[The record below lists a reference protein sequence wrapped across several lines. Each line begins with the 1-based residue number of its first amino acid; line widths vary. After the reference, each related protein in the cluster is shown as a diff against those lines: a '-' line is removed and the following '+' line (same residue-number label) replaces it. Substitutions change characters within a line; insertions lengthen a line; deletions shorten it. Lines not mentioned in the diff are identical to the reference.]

1 MSPPYALLGKV
12 GGKVPKRENA
22 RTGGELFIVDNSD
35 DEWKALRYLR
45 DWCDYARSI
54 DVATGNFEIGSMLA
68 LDGQWQ
74 KVDGLRVLMG
84 DEVTLRTRTMFEKA
98 LSDRVRRLDD
108 SLEAEKEKD
117 DFLDGLPAIVEAI
130 RSRKIQF
137 RVYRQAKFH
146 AKAYITHARSDV
158 IGAAALVGSSNFTFP
173 GLTQNIELN
182 VQITGQPVTVLQD
195 WYEEHWDQAEDITVE
210 VLKTIERHIQEFTP
224 FEVWAQSL
232 SEYFRRREISA
243 GEWERDQSRI
253 WKLLDGY
260 QREGYGQ
267 LLRIAGEHNGAF
279 LCDGVGLGKT
289 FVGLM
294 VLERLAVHQNK
305 RVALIVPKSGRESVW
320 EANLKRYLPELL
332 KGGQW
337 SNLLILN
344 HTDLNR
350 DSMKSTM
357 EAVASQCDAI
367 IIDEAHNFRNPGLAG
382 TGRKRESRYRILQR
396 MAAGKQVFL
405 LTATPVNNGVFDLM
419 HLIELFAGRSDAF
432 ASLGVHS
439 LQGHFRG
446 LEKTI
451 RAANHAD
458 TAAAP
463 EDDVDQTVEVGAA
476 REAFAADPLVQNLV
490 VQRSRA
496 YVKASQ
502 LTEAKG
508 QAIFPVREDPK
519 VAEYDLTSLQQRLL
533 DLVEESFRHKSELFR
548 LALYDPTEWLLEPS
562 EEDDLAK
569 GRRKQVVRLIR
580 IGFLKRLESSTAAFE
595 LSCHRLMV
603 KLLAFWKVHAETEG
617 ELADL
622 AVWEDRHADQIAQVQ
637 AGLARHSG
645 DEADDEDDAD
655 PLITEADARKV
666 ERLAR
671 DKYKVPELIA
681 ETREDLSQLIK
692 FLDVLRG
699 FDATQDGKLE
709 ALCRLLTEDPVL
721 SRHKV
726 LIFTEYQGTARYL
739 KRELEARGLEGLAQ
753 IDSSTKTPRDK
764 IIRRFA
770 PYYNQTSSGGLT
782 AAGETEI
789 RVLIATDV
797 LSEGLNLQDAT
808 RLINYDLHW
817 NPVRLMQRI
826 GRVDRRMNPS
836 IEAALIAD
844 HPDTKDLRGHVAY
857 WNFLPN
863 TALEKL
869 LGLYA
874 RVAGKTLRISR
885 LFGIEGR
892 RLLKETDDFED
903 LKDLNRE
910 IDSEPTEEERLRQEL
925 RELLV
930 QHPELEARLASLP
943 NRVFSGRQAAPVKG
957 VFFCY
962 ALPGRTVGGDG
973 VETWDSD
980 GARQVRWY
988 FNPFDGG
995 PVLEAAAAIA
1005 GRIRSTSDTPRR
1017 VKLDRAQLIAARK
1030 EVEAH
1035 ITQGYLRQVQAP
1047 VGVKPV
1053 LKTWME
1059 LN

>member
-1 MSPPYALLGKV
+1 
-12 GGKVPKRENA
+12 VPKRENA

-54 DVATGNFEIGSMLA
+54 DIATGNFEIGSLLA

-84 DEVTLRTRTMFEKA
+84 DEVTLRTRMMFEKS

-117 DFLDGLPAIVEAI
+117 DFLDALPPVVAAI
-130 RSRKIQF
+130 RSGKIKF

-146 AKAYITHARSDV
+146 AKAYITHARSEV

-195 WYEEHWDQAEDITVE
+195 WYEEHWDQAEDITTD

-224 FEVWAQSL
+224 FDVWAQSL
-232 SEYFRRREISA
+232 REYFRRREISA
-243 GEWERDQSRI
+243 GEWERDHSRI

-267 LLRIAGEHNGAF
+267 LLKIASEHNGAF

-305 RVALIVPKSGRESVW
+305 RVALIVPKSGRVSVW
-320 EANLKRYLPELL
+320 EANLKRYLPDLL

-337 SNLLILN
+337 SNLLVLN

-350 DSMKSTM
+350 DSMKGTM

-382 TGRKRESRYRILQR
+382 TGRKGESRYRILQR
-396 MAAGKQVFL
+396 MAHGKQVFL

-419 HLIELFAGRSDAF
+419 HLIELFAYRTDAF
-432 ASLGVHS
+432 AGLGVHS

-458 TAAAP
+458 QASAP
-463 EDDVDQTVEVGAA
+463 EDDIDQTVAVGPA
-476 REAFAADPLVQNLV
+476 RAAFAADPLVQNLV

-502 LTEAKG
+502 LSEAKS

-519 VAEYDLTSLQQRLL
+519 VADYDLSPLQHRLL
-533 DLVEESFRHKSELFR
+533 ELVEESFRHTSELFR
-548 LALYDPTEWLLEPS
+548 LALYDPTEWLIEPS

-603 KLLAFWKVHAETEG
+603 KLLAFWKAHAETEG

-622 AVWEDRHADQIAQVQ
+622 TVWEDRHSGQIAQVQ

-645 DEADDEDDAD
+645 DDADDEEDAD
-655 PLITEADARKV
+655 PLITDVDVRKV

-671 DKYKVPELIA
+671 NKYKVPELIA
-681 ETREDLSQLIK
+681 ETREDLGQLIK
-692 FLDVLRG
+692 FLDVLKG
-699 FDATQDGKLE
+699 FDAAQDGKLA
-709 ALCRLLTEDPVL
+709 ALFRLLTEDSVL
-721 SRHKV
+721 RRNKV

-739 KRELEARGLEGLAQ
+739 KRELEARGLEGVAQ
-753 IDSSTKTPRDK
+753 IDSSTKTPRDQ

-770 PYYNQTSSGGLT
+770 PYYNQTSSAGL
-782 AAGETEI
+782 AEASETEI

-826 GRVDRRMNPS
+826 GRVDRRMSPL
-836 IEAALIAD
+836 IEAAMVAD
-844 HPDTKDLRGHVAY
+844 HPDAKDLRGHVTY

-892 RLLKETDDFED
+892 RLLRETDDFDD

-910 IDSEPTEEERLRQEL
+910 IDSEPTDEERLRQEL
-925 RELLV
+925 RELLRE
-930 QHPELEARLASLP
+930 HPELDARLTAMP
-943 NRVFSGRQAAPVKG
+943 NRVFSGRAAEAVKG

-962 ALPGRTVGGDG
+962 ALPGRSLGSDGG
-973 VETWDSD
+973 ETWDSD
-980 GARQVRWY
+980 DARQVRWY
-988 FNPFDGG
+988 FNPLDGG
-995 PVLEAAAAIA
+995 PILESAASIA
-1005 GRIRSTSDTPRR
+1005 NRIRSLADTQRLL
-1017 VKLDRAQLIAARK
+1017 KMDRAKLVAARK
-1030 EVEAH
+1030 AVEIH

-1047 VGVKPV
+1047 IGVKPV
-1053 LKTWME
+1053 LKSWME

>member
-1 MSPPYALLGKV
+1 M
-12 GGKVPKRENA
+12 PKRANTK
-22 RTGGELFIVDNSD
+22 TGGELFIVDNSD

-54 DVATGNFEIGSMLA
+54 DVATGNFEIGSLLA

-84 DEVTLRTRTMFEKA
+84 DEVTLRTRAMFEKA
-98 LSDRVRRLDD
+98 LSDRVRKLDD
-108 SLEAEKEKD
+108 SMEAEKEKD
-117 DFLDGLPAIVEAI
+117 DFLDGLPGIVAAI
-130 RSRKIQF
+130 RSGKIQF
-137 RVYRQAKFH
+137 RVYRKAKFH
-146 AKAYITHARSDV
+146 AKAYITHARSEV
-158 IGAAALVGSSNFTFP
+158 IGAAALVGSSNFTRP

-182 VQITGQPVTVLQD
+182 VQITGQPVSVLQD
-195 WYEEHWDQAEDITVE
+195 WYEEHWDQGEDITVE

-267 LLRIAGEHNGAF
+267 LLKIAGEHNGAF

-294 VLERLAVHQNK
+294 VLERLAVHENK
-305 RVALIVPKSGRESVW
+305 RVALIVPKSGRASVW
-320 EANLKRYLPELL
+320 EANLKRYLPGLM

-350 DSMKSTM
+350 ESMSDTM
-357 EAVASQCDAI
+357 DAVTSQCDAI

-382 TGRKRESRYRILQR
+382 TGRKKESRYRILQR
-396 MAAGKQVFL
+396 MARDKQVFL

-419 HLIELFAGRSDAF
+419 HLIELFAQRGDAF

-439 LQGHFRG
+439 LQGHFRS

-451 RAANHAD
+451 RTANHAD
-458 TAAAP
+458 QTAPP
-463 EDDVDQTVEVGAA
+463 EDDVDQTVEVGPA

-508 QAIFPVREDPK
+508 QAVFPVREDPK
-519 VAEYDLTSLQQRLL
+519 VAAYDLSALQQRLL

-548 LALYDPTEWLLEPS
+548 LALYDPTEWLIEPS

-569 GRRKQVVRLIR
+569 GRRRQVVRLIR

-595 LSCHRLMV
+595 LSCHRLMI
-603 KLLAFWKVHAETEG
+603 KLLAFWKVHAETDSEQA
-617 ELADL
+617 EL
-622 AVWEDRHADQIAQVQ
+622 AVWEDRHARQIAQVQ
-637 AGLARHSG
+637 AGLARHIG

-655 PLITEADARKV
+655 PLITEADVRRV
-666 ERLAR
+666 ERLPR
-671 DKYKVPELIA
+671 EKYKLAELIA
-681 ETREDLSQLIK
+681 ETREDLAQLVR
-692 FLDVLRG
+692 FLEVLKP
-699 FDATQDGKLE
+699 FDAAQDGKLK
-709 ALCRLLTEDPVL
+709 ALCQMLTEDPIL
-721 SRHKV
+721 SRQKV

-739 KRELEARGLEGLAQ
+739 KRELLAHGIVGIEQ
-753 IDSSTKTPRDK
+753 IDSGSHPGKGREAV
-764 IIRRFA
+764 IRRFA
-770 PYYNQTSSGGLT
+770 PYYNQTTS
-782 AAGETEI
+782 AALAEAREAEI

-826 GRVDRRMNPS
+826 GRVDRRMNPD
-836 IEAALIAD
+836 IEAALVAD

-863 TALEKL
+863 EALEKL

-892 RLLKETDDFED
+892 RLLKESDDFDD

-910 IDSEPTEEERLRQEL
+910 IDSAPTEEEKLRQEL
-925 RELLV
+925 RQLLIDN
-930 QHPELEARLASLP
+930 PDMEARLADLP
-943 NRVFSGRQAAPVKG
+943 NRVLSGRATTTARG

-962 ALPGRTVGGDG
+962 ALPGRARTPAGEEV
-973 VETWDSD
+973 WDSD
-980 GARQVRWY
+980 EGRQVRWY
-988 FNPFDGG
+988 FKDLNGG
-995 PVLEAAAAIA
+995 SVVETATAIA
-1005 GRIRSTSDTPRR
+1005 SRIRSAPETDRR
-1017 VKLDRAQLIAARK
+1017 LELDRSALVAARAA
-1030 EVEAH
+1030 VEKH
-1035 ITQGYLRQVQAP
+1035 IEGGYMRQVQAP
-1047 VGVKPV
+1047 VGAKPV
-1053 LKTWME
+1053 LKAWME

>member
-1 MSPPYALLGKV
+1 MPR
-12 GGKVPKRENA
+12 RENA

-54 DVATGNFEIGSMLA
+54 DVATGNFEIGSLLA

-84 DEVTLRTRTMFEKA
+84 DEVTLRTRAMFEKA
-98 LSDRVRRLDD
+98 LSERVRKLDD

-117 DFLDGLPAIVEAI
+117 DFLDGLPGIVAAIH
-130 RSRKIQF
+130 SGKIQF
-137 RVYRQAKFH
+137 RVYRKAKFH

-158 IGAAALVGSSNFTFP
+158 IGAAALVGSSNFTRP

-182 VQITGQPVTVLQD
+182 VQITGQPVSVLQD
-195 WYEEHWDQAEDITVE
+195 WYEEHWDQGEDITVE

-243 GEWERDQSRI
+243 GEWERGQSRI

-267 LLRIAGEHNGAF
+267 LLKIAGEHNGAF

-294 VLERLAVHQNK
+294 VLERLAVHENK
-305 RVALIVPKSGRESVW
+305 RVALIVPKSGRASVW
-320 EANLKRYLPELL
+320 EANLRRYLPDLL

-350 DSMKSTM
+350 GSMSDTI
-357 EAVASQCDAI
+357 EAVATQCDAI

-382 TGRKRESRYRILQR
+382 TGRKKESRYRILQR
-396 MAAGKQVFL
+396 MARDKQVFL

-419 HLIELFAGRSDAF
+419 HLIELFAQRGDAF
-432 ASLGVHS
+432 AGLGVHS

-451 RAANHAD
+451 RTANHAD
-458 TAAAP
+458 QTAPP
-463 EDDVDQTVEVGAA
+463 EDDVDQTVEVGPA

-508 QAIFPVREDPK
+508 QAVFPVREDPK
-519 VAEYDLTSLQQRLL
+519 VAAYDLSALQQRLL

-548 LALYDPTEWLLEPS
+548 LALYDPTEWLIEPS

-595 LSCHRLMV
+595 LSCHRLLI
-603 KLLAFWKVHAETEG
+603 KLLAFWQVHAETDAEK
-617 ELADL
+617 ADL
-622 AVWEDRHADQIAQVQ
+622 AVWEDRHAQQIAQVQ
-637 AGLARHSG
+637 AGLARHTG

-655 PLITEADARKV
+655 PLITEADVRKV
-666 ERLAR
+666 ERLPR
-671 DKYKVPELIA
+671 EKYRLPELIA
-681 ETREDLSQLIK
+681 ETREDLNQLVK
-692 FLDVLRG
+692 FLEVLKP
-699 FDATQDGKLE
+699 FDAAQDGKLK
-709 ALCRLLTEDPVL
+709 ALCRMLTEDPVL
-721 SRHKV
+721 SKHKV

-739 KRELEARGLEGLAQ
+739 KRELEALGIAGLAQ

-764 IIRRFA
+764 MIRNFA
-770 PYYNQTSSGGLT
+770 PYYNQTTSAAL
-782 AAGETEI
+782 AEAGETEI

-826 GRVDRRMNPS
+826 GRVDRRMNPDVES
-836 IEAALIAD
+836 ALVAD
-844 HPDTKDLRGHVAY
+844 HPETKDLRGHVAY

-863 TALEKL
+863 EALEKL

-892 RLLKETDDFED
+892 RLLKESDDFDD

-910 IDSEPTEEERLRQEL
+910 IDSAPTEEEKLRQEL
-925 RELLV
+925 RQLLID
-930 QHPELEARLASLP
+930 HPDMEARLADLP
-943 NRVFSGRQAAPVKG
+943 NRVLSGRTAAQARG

-962 ALPGRTVGGDG
+962 ALPGRTRTAEGE
-973 VETWDSD
+973 ETWDSD
-980 GARQVRWY
+980 EGRQVRWY
-988 FNPFDGG
+988 FHALDGG
-995 PVLEAAAAIA
+995 PVLDSVPAIA
-1005 GRIRSTSDTPRR
+1005 ARIRSAEDTPRTP
-1017 VKLDRAQLIAARK
+1017 VDRARLTAARSA
-1030 EVEAH
+1030 VEKH
-1035 ITQGYLRQVQAP
+1035 IVSGYLKQVQAP
-1047 VGVKPV
+1047 IGVKPI
-1053 LKTWME
+1053 LKAWME

>member
-1 MSPPYALLGKV
+1 M
-12 GGKVPKRENA
+12 PKRENA

-54 DVATGNFEIGSMLA
+54 DVASGYFEIGSLLG

-74 KVDGLRVLMG
+74 KIEGMRVLMG
-84 DEVTLRTRTMFEKA
+84 DEVTIRTRSVFERV
-98 LSDRVRRLDD
+98 LTERVRRLDD
-108 SLEAEKEKD
+108 SLEAEKEKN
-117 DFLDGLPAIVEAI
+117 DFLDGVPAIVEAI
-130 RSRKIQF
+130 RSGKIQF
-137 RVYRQAKFH
+137 RVYRKAKFH

-182 VQITGQPVTVLQD
+182 VQITGQPVSVLQE
-195 WYEEHWDQAEDITVE
+195 WYEEHWDEAEDVTAE
-210 VLKTIERHIQEFTP
+210 VLKTVERHIQEFTP

-232 SEYFRRREISA
+232 SEYFRRREITA
-243 GEWERDQSRI
+243 GEWERDRSTI

-267 LLRIAGEHNGAF
+267 LLKIAREHGGAF

-294 VLERLAVHQNK
+294 VLERLAVHEGK

-320 EANLKRYLPELL
+320 EANLDRHLPQV
-332 KGGQW
+332 GRGPW
-337 SNLLILN
+337 DNVMVLN

-350 DSMKSTM
+350 GGDINKQV
-357 EAVASQCDAI
+357 EAIGKHFDAI

-382 TGRKRESRYRILQR
+382 TGRKKESRYRILQR
-396 MAAGKQVFL
+396 IAQDKEVFL

-419 HLIELFAGRSDAF
+419 HLIELFAQRSDAF
-432 ASLGVHS
+432 AGLGVHS

-451 RAANHAD
+451 RKANHAD
-458 TAAAP
+458 EQAKP
-463 EDDVDQTVEVGAA
+463 EDDVDQTVDVGPA

-502 LTEAKG
+502 ESESRGA
-508 QAIFPVREDPK
+508 AIFPVRDDPQ
-519 VAEYDLTSLQQRLL
+519 VADYDLSPLQQRLL

-548 LALYDPTEWLLEPS
+548 LALYDPTEWLIEPS
-562 EEDDLAK
+562 EEDDLAI
-569 GRRKQVVRLIR
+569 GRRAQVVRLIR

-603 KLLAFWKVHAETEG
+603 KLLAFWTAHAETEA

-622 AVWEDRHADQIAQVQ
+622 QVWEARHTQQIAQVK
-637 AGLARHSG
+637 AGLDQHAG
-645 DEADDEDDAD
+645 NEEDAEDDAD
-655 PLITEADARKV
+655 PLITGDDLKRV
-666 ERLAR
+666 EQLDRE
-671 DKYKVPELIA
+671 KYKLAELIA
-681 ETREDLSQLIK
+681 ETREDLNQLVK
-692 FLDVLRG
+692 FLDVLKD
-699 FDATQDGKLE
+699 FDASQDGKLA
-709 ALCRLLTEDPVL
+709 ALKKMLAEDSVL

-739 KRELEARGLEGLAQ
+739 KRELDKAGVEGVAQ
-753 IDSSTKTPRDK
+753 VDSSTKTPRDK

-770 PYYNQTSSGGLT
+770 PYYNQTSSAEL
-782 AAGETEI
+782 AKAGEVEI

-826 GRVDRRMNPS
+826 GRVDRRMNPAV
-836 IEAALIAD
+836 EAALTAD
-844 HPDTKDLRGHVAY
+844 HPETAPLRGRVIY

-863 TALEKL
+863 AALEKI
-869 LGLYA
+869 LGLYQ
-874 RVAGKTLRISR
+874 RVSGKTLRISR

-892 RLLKETDDFED
+892 RLFRESDDYED

-925 RELLV
+925 RQLLID
-930 QHPELEARLASLP
+930 HPELEARLPDLP
-943 NRVFSGRQAAPVKG
+943 NRIFSGRPAARGRG

-962 ALPGRTVGGDG
+962 ALPGRTRTLAGEED
-973 VETWDSD
+973 WDSD
-980 GARQVRWY
+980 EGRQVRWY
-988 FNPFDGG
+988 FKDLNGG
-995 PVLEAAAAIA
+995 PVLETATAIA
-1005 GRIRSTSDTPRR
+1005 SRIRSAPDTDRR
-1017 VKLDRAQLIAARK
+1017 LELDRSALVAARTA
-1030 EVEAH
+1030 VEKH
-1035 ITQGYLRQVQAP
+1035 IEGGYMRQVQAP
-1047 VGVKPV
+1047 VGAKPV
-1053 LKTWME
+1053 LKAWME